1 MASPRTRARPSA
13 RTTRISDPL
22 APQAGSMPFGG
33 MATARPQ
40 NVVERGTVLAVDA
53 QQQMYRV
60 HLNSGR
66 TMLMARIR
74 SHPGDMVVLPVGVF
88 VMVSFA
94 LGMPYIIGVLPPETA
109 VVNEENV
116 TSITDVEGHGGN
128 DPLLGRSLGVTSRGP
143 NEPRD
148 VVPGDFVGTGP
159 DGASVSALHGKVAQL
174 RASPLAKVQAFG
186 DNDLVQIVAGV
197 LRTVTWMGE
206 SKVVNDEGKTSF
218 QWRGGTDQL
227 TQTGGDEERYTIKLD
242 VGHTGNM
249 IKLEVCNRDHQTVF
263 RFHVSPE
270 GQVELYAAG
279 GFNQHS
285 GDNDAAVHPVN
296 YHGSVAEVVT
306 GGASRQVSGDVTET
320 HEGNRTE
327 TVSGNHALTIGQD
340 KVLNVSRDQNVN
352 VGGNAT
358 QAVTGNLTTNI
369 LGDCKTTVFTPGKVH
384 SVKTTGG
391 DVTVETQLG
400 AYSVA
405 TSGGTVGIDAGV
417 GQARVTASVIELLAS
432 TGSISLGA
440 PSGNISIGNGAAS
453 GSVRWEQLN
462 VVLQTLVAE
471 INAKLALIAAHAHPP
486 PTGPAAPSPTLVP
499 VASPLI
505 LNMLEARSPVRI
517 G

>member
-1 MASPRTRARPSA
+1 
-13 RTTRISDPL
+13 
-22 APQAGSMPFGG
+22 MPFGG
-33 MATARPQ
+33 MAMARPQ
-40 NVVERGTVLAVDA
+40 NVVERGVIMAVDA

-66 TMLMARIR
+66 TMLMARVR

-94 LGMPYIIGVLPPETA
+94 LGMPYIIGVLPPESA

-116 TSITDVEGHGGN
+116 TSVTDVDGHGGN

-206 SKVVNDEGKTSF
+206 SRVVNDEGKTSF
-218 QWRGGTDQL
+218 LWRGGTDQL

-249 IKLEVCNRDHQTVF
+249 INLEVCNRDNQSVF

-306 GGASRQVSGDVTET
+306 GGASRQVSGDVRET

-327 TVSGNHALTIGQD
+327 TISGNHTVTVGQD
-340 KVLNVSRDQNVN
+340 SSLSVSRDQNVS
-352 VGGNAT
+352 VGGNSGT
-358 QAVTGNLTTNI
+358 VVTGDSTLSSM
-369 LGDCKTTVFTPGKVH
+369 GACKTTVLGPGKVH
-384 SVKTTGG
+384 SVKTTAG

-400 AYSVA
+400 AFDVS
-405 TSGGTVGIDAGV
+405 TMGGAISLNALT
-417 GQARVTASVIELLAS
+417 GQIRMAASVIEMMAS

-440 PSGNISIGNGAAS
+440 PSGNITIGSGAAS
-453 GSVRWEQLN
+453 GAVRWEQLN
-462 VVLQTLVAE
+462 VILQTLVGE
-471 INAKLALIAAHAHPP
+471 INAMRTLVAAHVHSSFG
-486 PTGPAAPSPTLVP
+486 TPSPTLVP
-499 VASPLI
+499 VASPLA
-505 LNMLEARSPVRI
+505 LDLSQARSPIRI

>member
-1 MASPRTRARPSA
+1 
-13 RTTRISDPL
+13 
-22 APQAGSMPFGG
+22 MPFGG
-33 MATARPQ
+33 MAMARPQ
-40 NVVERGTVLAVDA
+40 NVIERGVIMAVDA

-66 TMLMARIR
+66 TMLMARVR
-74 SHPGDMVVLPVGVF
+74 THPGDVVVLPVGVF

-94 LGMPYIIGVLPPETA
+94 LGMPYIIGVLPPESA

-116 TSITDVEGHGGN
+116 TSVTDVDGHGGE
-128 DPLLGRSLGVTSRGP
+128 DPLLGRSMGVTSRGP
-143 NEPRD
+143 NEPVD

-174 RASPLAKVQAFG
+174 RGSPLAKVQAFG
-186 DNDLVQIVAGV
+186 DNDLVQIIAGV
-197 LRTVTWMGE
+197 MRTVTWMGE
-206 SKVVNDEGKTSF
+206 SRVVNDEGKTSF

-227 TQTGGDEERYTIKLD
+227 SQTGGDEERYTIKLD

-249 IKLEVCNRDHQTVF
+249 INLEVCNRDNQAVF

-320 HEGNRTE
+320 HEGSRTE
-327 TVSGNHALTIGQD
+327 TVSGNHAVTVGQD
-340 KVLNVSRDQNVN
+340 SSLTVSRAQNVS
-352 VGGNAT
+352 VGGNST
-358 QAVTGNLTTNI
+358 TVVTGDMAVNTM
-369 LGDCKTTVFTPGKVH
+369 GDCKTTVIGPGKVH

-400 AYSVA
+400 AFDVA
-405 TSGGTVGIDAGV
+405 TTGGTISLNALT
-417 GQARVTASVIELLAS
+417 GQVRLTASIIELLAS

-440 PSGNISIGNGAAS
+440 PSSNITIGSGAVS
-453 GSVRWEQLN
+453 GAVRWEQLN
-462 VVLQTLVAE
+462 VILQTLVGE
-471 INAKLALIAAHAHPP
+471 INVMRGLLAAHFHVP
-486 PTGPAAPSPTLVP
+486 PTLPSVSLSP
-499 VASPLI
+499 VATPII
-505 LNMLEARSPVRI
+505 LDLSEARSPIRI

>member
-1 MASPRTRARPSA
+1 
-13 RTTRISDPL
+13 
-22 APQAGSMPFGG
+22 MPFGG
-33 MATARPQ
+33 MAMARPQ
-40 NVVERGTVLAVDA
+40 NVIERGVIMAVDA
-53 QQQMYRV
+53 QQQTYRV

-66 TMLMARIR
+66 TMLMARVR
-74 SHPGDMVVLPVGVF
+74 THPGDMVMLPVGVF

-94 LGMPYIIGVLPPETA
+94 LGMPYILGVLPPESA
-109 VVNEENV
+109 VVDEENV
-116 TSITDVEGHGGN
+116 TSVTDVEGHGGN

-143 NEPRD
+143 REPRD
-148 VVPGDFVGTGP
+148 VGPGDSVGTGP
-159 DGASVSALHGKVAQL
+159 DGASVAALHGKVAQV
-174 RASPLAKVQAFG
+174 RGSPLAKVQAFG

-206 SKVVNDEGKTSF
+206 SRVVNNEGKTSF

-249 IKLEVCNRDHQTVF
+249 INLEVCNRDNQAVF

-270 GQVELYAAG
+270 GRVELYAAG

-285 GDNDAAVHPVN
+285 GDNDGAVHPVN

-327 TVSGNHALTIGQD
+327 TVSGNHAVTVGQD
-340 KVLNVSRDQNVN
+340 SSLTVSRDQNVS
-352 VGGNAT
+352 VGGNST
-358 QAVTGNLTTNI
+358 TVVTSDMAVNTM
-369 LGDCKTTVFTPGKVH
+369 GDCKTTVLGPGKVH

-400 AYSVA
+400 AFDVA
-405 TSGGTVGIDAGV
+405 TTGGVISLNALT
-417 GQARVTASVIELLAS
+417 GQMRLTASIIELLAS

-440 PSGNISIGNGAAS
+440 PSGNITIGSSAAS
-453 GSVRWEQLN
+453 GAVRWEQLN
-462 VVLQTLVAE
+462 VVLQTLVGQ
-471 INAKLALIAAHAHPP
+471 INSKLALIASHVHVP
-486 PTGPAAPSPTLVP
+486 PAAPSASLVP
-499 VASPLI
+499 VAAPLA
-505 LNMLEARSPVRI
+505 LDLSEARSPIRI

>member
-1 MASPRTRARPSA
+1 M
-13 RTTRISDPL
+13 
-22 APQAGSMPFGG
+22 
-33 MATARPQ
+33 ARPQ
-40 NVVERGTVLAVDA
+40 NVIERGVIMAVDA

-66 TMLMARIR
+66 TMLMARLR
-74 SHPGDMVVLPVGVF
+74 THPGDVVVLPVGVF

-94 LGMPYIIGVLPPETA
+94 LGMPYILGVLPPESA

-116 TSITDVEGHGGN
+116 TSVTDVDGHGGE
-128 DPLLGRSLGVTSRGP
+128 DPLLGRSMGVTSRGP
-143 NEPRD
+143 NEPVD
-148 VVPGDFVGTGP
+148 VVPGDFVGTAPNGS
-159 DGASVSALHGKVAQL
+159 SVSALHGKVAQM
-174 RASPLAKVQAFG
+174 RGSPLAKVQAFG
-186 DNDLVQIVAGV
+186 DNDLVQIIAGV
-197 LRTVTWMGE
+197 MRTVTWMGE

-227 TQTGGDEERYTIKLD
+227 SQTGGDEERYTIKLD

-249 IKLEVCNRDHQTVF
+249 INLEVCNRDNQAVF

-327 TVSGNHALTIGQD
+327 TVSGNHAVTVGQD
-340 KVLNVSRDQNVN
+340 SSLTVSRDQNVS
-352 VGGNAT
+352 VGGNST
-358 QAVTGNLTTNI
+358 TVVTGDMAVNTM
-369 LGDCKTTVFTPGKVH
+369 GDCKTMVIGPGKVH

-400 AYSVA
+400 AFDVA
-405 TSGGTVGIDAGV
+405 TTGGTISLNALT
-417 GQARVTASVIELLAS
+417 GQMRLTASIIELLAS

-440 PSGNISIGNGAAS
+440 PSSNITIGSGAVS
-453 GSVRWEQLN
+453 GAVRWEQLN
-462 VVLQTLVAE
+462 VILQTLVGE
-471 INAKLALIAAHAHPP
+471 INVMRGLLAAHVHVP
-486 PTGPAAPSPTLVP
+486 PTLPSVSLSP
-499 VASPLI
+499 VATPII
-505 LNMLEARSPVRI
+505 LDLSEARSPIRI